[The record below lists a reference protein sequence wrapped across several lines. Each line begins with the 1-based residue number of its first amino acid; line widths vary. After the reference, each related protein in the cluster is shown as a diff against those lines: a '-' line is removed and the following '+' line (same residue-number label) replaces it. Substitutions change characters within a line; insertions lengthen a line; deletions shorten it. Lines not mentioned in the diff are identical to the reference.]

1 MVADVVG
8 KRCNRSHGILDLR
21 RATID
26 GARHLNRAR
35 GRLSGG
41 KFLALIIDQE
51 GLIIAL
57 YKRHGLVLGHVD
69 GQGRR
74 EIAGDCHRI
83 DPVQSSNT
91 GSCLA
96 RVNAQQILA
105 LRNPGGFL
113 HLCGIELVDTF
124 HLKIAYL
131 QHWNCPHHG
140 GRYDGH
146 GDNCGDDPSDEL
158 CGYAH

>member
-1 MVADVVG
+1 MRLVLIVRIAGTPEDAPVIFGGESQRIFARHFQLCYLFADVVG

-41 KFLALIIDQE
+41 KLLAFVVDQE

-57 YKRHGLVLGHVD
+57 YKRHSLVLGHVD

-74 EIAGDCHRI
+74 EIARDCHRI

-96 RVNAQQILA
+96 RINA
-105 LRNPGGFL
+105 
-113 HLCGIELVDTF
+113 
-124 HLKIAYL
+124 
-131 QHWNCPHHG
+131 
-140 GRYDGH
+140 
-146 GDNCGDDPSDEL
+146 
-158 CGYAH
+158 

>member
-8 KRCNRSHGILDLR
+8 KRCNRSHGILGLR
-21 RATID
+21 GATID
-26 GARHLNRAR
+26 RARNLNRAR
-35 GRLSGG
+35 GRFRGG
-41 KFLALIIDQE
+41 KFLAFVVDQV

-57 YKRHGLVLGHVD
+57 YKRHSLVLGHVD

-74 EIAGDCHRI
+74 EIARDCRRI

-96 RVNAQQILA
+96 RINAEQIFA
-105 LRNPGGFL
+105 LGNPRGFL
-113 HLCGIELVDTF
+113 HLCGIELVDAL

-131 QHWNCPHHG
+131 QDGNRPHHS
-140 GRYDGH
+140 GRYEGH